1 MIINERITD
10 SKVVPISKLA
20 VGDYFKMSETGSIRG
35 KLYKVISVDHNS
47 KGSQDS
53 YIQYKDRNEKKFGFN
68 YDTSDEPS
76 GGRFVTLVTIVDDK
90 M

>member
-10 SKVVPISKLA
+10 SKVVPISKLT
-20 VGDYFKMSETGSIRG
+20 VGDYFKMSETGSIKG

-53 YIQYKDRNEKKFGFN
+53 YVRYRDRVGNEDGFS
-68 YDTSDEPS
+68 YDTQDGPS
-76 GGRFVTLVTIVDDK
+76 GGRFVTLVTVVDDR

>member
-10 SKVVPISKLA
+10 SKVIPISKLK

-35 KLYKVISVDHNS
+35 KLYKVISVDNNS

-53 YIQYKDRNEKKFGFN
+53 YIRYKDRKGQESGFN
-68 YDTSDEPS
+68 YDTSDGS
-76 GGRFVTLVTIVDDK
+76 TGGRFVTLVDVVDDG